1 VFVSIRSLS
10 GNSPCLCSLSVDWR
24 LCASTVT
31 TSYRCACPWDTTGYG
46 PNHDQE
52 SRARMRA
59 GAGLECRRVV
69 ARFRRWLPVLWL
81 LWLPDVARH
90 RRLRGAFE
98 PARGPPRASEPHPS
112 PTEPPRASP
121 PPTCTACPR
130 PGRHTRGGSTPRWS
144 LPPSGGAR
152 RASDR
157 CTACIRTPPPTT
169 HPPSACTVC
178 RRPYSHRRIR
188 CARLHHLHRRSH
200 EQTSSWAATSTAC
213 QCPPPPP
220 HRRTHELPCLRWGL
234 HVVLREWGAVRGL
247 R

>member
-1 VFVSIRSLS
+1 
-10 GNSPCLCSLSVDWR
+10 
-24 LCASTVT
+24 
-31 TSYRCACPWDTTGYG
+31 
-46 PNHDQE
+46 
-52 SRARMRA
+52 
-59 GAGLECRRVV
+59 
-69 ARFRRWLPVLWL
+69 VLWL

-112 PTEPPRASP
+112 LTEPPRASP

-130 PGRHTRGGSTPRWS
+130 PGRRTRGGSTPRWS

-152 RASDR
+152 QASDR

-188 CARLHHLHRRSH
+188 CARSTPRWGGGAGARTSRRRAGQQRQRRASARLHHLHRRSH
-200 EQTSSWAATSTAC
+200 EQTSSWATTSTAC

-220 HRRTHELPCLRWGL
+220 HRRAHELPCLRWGL
-234 HVVLREWGAVRGL
+234 HVVLREWGAVRRL